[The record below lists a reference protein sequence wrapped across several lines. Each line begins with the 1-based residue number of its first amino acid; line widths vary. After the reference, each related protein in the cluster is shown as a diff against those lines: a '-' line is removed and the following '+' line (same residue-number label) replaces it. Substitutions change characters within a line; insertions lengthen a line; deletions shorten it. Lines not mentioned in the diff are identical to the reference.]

1 MILWEMRGQRAGLH
15 PQNPAIYCQSLGS
28 PAEETGWLGLLQR
41 FPFCQSQV
49 VHHGLPEPQGVWEVP
64 LVSHAQGSG
73 AFQGSSLSVNV
84 PVRAVSTLPFR
95 ICDT

>member
-1 MILWEMRGQRAGLH
+1 MILREMRGQSAGLH
-15 PQNPAIYCQSLGS
+15 PQNPAVNCQSLRS

-49 VHHGLPEPQGVWEVP
+49 VHHGLSEPQGVWEVP
-64 LVSHAQGSG
+64 LVWHAQGSG
-73 AFQGSSLSVNV
+73 AFQGSCLSVNV